1 MRKNTGLLF
10 ILSLLFFISL
20 ALVININGRSFFGHE
35 IRFAAVD
42 DYLIGDTAKA
52 AASDVAPVVPDDKI
66 DSVLNVIYQ
75 NKSEQEVG
83 AYIDSL
89 VSLIDQPVSEKD
101 LKPSPFLINEPVNGV
116 YPLDAFFEK
125 LAALDSNQIL
135 IRVGH
140 YGDSQIEG
148 DRMTYNLRKLF
159 QARFKGEGVGYL
171 PLTDITD
178 PVSYTRLADNNWQRH
193 TVVTN
198 KIKGFAYGPGGS
210 AYRYAPSSQ
219 SSVKLNILSPYKK
232 VFLQYGFGSDSSS
245 LEVYSAGSKLM
256 ARIKLNQKTTFNLIP
271 INLASNDAV
280 LRFVFRG
287 PSPCIYGISF
297 DGNSGIQFDNFGLRG
312 QAGDGLMSIPVNQL
326 TQMKRE
332 TNTYLDILQFGGNV
346 VPGLKTE
353 KMLSIYG
360 DIYKK
365 LYLHF
370 KAAMNNGS
378 LLIIGVN
385 DVSRS
390 VNGIYQSY
398 PNISELRYLQRK
410 AAIENGFAFFDIYE
424 LMGGENSIKT
434 WHEKGL
440 AARDGHF
447 SDKGRQIVSKELYK
461 AIMAEYNSYLARKKP
476 IK

>member
-1 MRKNTGLLF
+1 
-10 ILSLLFFISL
+10 
-20 ALVININGRSFFGHE
+20 
-35 IRFAAVD
+35 
-42 DYLIGDTAKA
+42 
-52 AASDVAPVVPDDKI
+52 
-66 DSVLNVIYQ
+66 
-75 NKSEQEVG
+75 
-83 AYIDSL
+83 
-89 VSLIDQPVSEKD
+89 
-101 LKPSPFLINEPVNGV
+101 
-116 YPLDAFFEK
+116 
-125 LAALDSNQIL
+125 
-135 IRVGH
+135 
-140 YGDSQIEG
+140 
-148 DRMTYNLRKLF
+148 
-159 QARFKGEGVGYL
+159 
-171 PLTDITD
+171 
-178 PVSYTRLADNNWQRH
+178 
-193 TVVTN
+193 
-198 KIKGFAYGPGGS
+198 
-210 AYRYAPSSQ
+210 
-219 SSVKLNILSPYKK
+219 
-232 VFLQYGFGSDSSS
+232 
-245 LEVYSAGSKLM
+245 
-256 ARIKLNQKTTFNLIP
+256 
-271 INLASNDAV
+271 
-280 LRFVFRG
+280 
-287 PSPCIYGISF
+287 
-297 DGNSGIQFDNFGLRG
+297 
-312 QAGDGLMSIPVNQL
+312 MSIPVNQL